1 MLALECTTITF
12 FLYVSRAIERAP
24 LLQGAARLGSA
35 PGVETGLSRI
45 APFGA
50 WPFGPQEPHSTPN
63 ELSSLGC
70 AGDLLSETSKLQS
83 PSSGKSSKLE
93 DDYD

>member
-35 PGVETGLSRI
+35 LGVETGLCRI
-45 APFGA
+45 APSAHGLRAAGA
-50 WPFGPQEPHSTPN
+50 TLN
-63 ELSSLGC
+63 
-70 AGDLLSETSKLQS
+70 T
-83 PSSGKSSKLE
+83 
-93 DDYD
+93 